1 MDKLSLLA
9 LLALLA
15 GASFAAPLGIG
26 NAEEVFYRDI
36 LQISSFPG
44 APFTGNPF
52 TDIIMVFFIPTG
64 FMILFIHYVAAM
76 FWQGHAKLNL
86 LFTLMV
92 YLFIIGSGAFQY
104 FVGLAS
110 GYIPILLFFGGI
122 FFVLQHFRRQPHP
135 VGQGGGGQGV
145 PTMSMGALAERQTDY
160 SEMDRLSL
168 NQHKERTER
177 FISYLKQQIKEAETN
192 KEPRLETLRIQL
204 VEKQQALDMID
215 YQLNRA
221 KGFKEFGKR
230 F

>member
-1 MDKLSLLA
+1 MKRSLLFA
-9 LLALLA
+9 LSFLM
-15 GASFAAPLGIG
+15 GASFAAPLNIG
-26 NAEEVFYRDI
+26 NAEEIFYRDI

-64 FMILFIHYVAAM
+64 FLILFIHYVAAM

-86 LFTLMV
+86 LFTLML
-92 YLFIIGSGAFQY
+92 YLFVIGSGAFQY

-122 FFVLQHFRRQPHP
+122 FFVLQHFRRQTHAPAA
-135 VGQGGGGQGV
+135 GGGAHPQS
-145 PTMSMGALAERQTDY
+145 MSAIAGSQVDY
-160 SEMDRLSL
+160 AEMDRLSL

-177 FISYLKQQIKEAETN
+177 FISYLNQQIKEAEAN
-192 KEPRLETLRIQL
+192 KEPRLETLRMQL
-204 VEKQQALDMID
+204 VEKQQALDMIK
-215 YQLNRA
+215 YELSRT

>member
-1 MDKLSLLA
+1 MRRLMLPALLLLA
-9 LLALLA
+9 SA
-15 GASFAAPLGIG
+15 GFAAPLGIG
-26 NAEEVFYRDI
+26 DAEKVFYRDI
-36 LQISSFPG
+36 LQISSYPG

-64 FMILFIHYVAAM
+64 FLILFMHYVAAM

-86 LFTLMV
+86 LFTLML
-92 YLFIIGSGAFQY
+92 YLFVIGSGAFQY
-104 FVGLAS
+104 FVGIAA

-122 FFVLQHFRRQPHP
+122 FFVLQHFRRQTHAPA
-135 VGQGGGGQGV
+135 QGGAH
-145 PTMSMGALAERQTDY
+145 PMSMGALAGQQSDY

-177 FISYLKQQIKEAETN
+177 FISYLNQQIKEAEAN

-204 VEKQQALDMID
+204 VEKKQALDMIN
-215 YQLNRA
+215 YELSRT

>member
-1 MDKLSLLA
+1 MDKISLLA

-122 FFVLQHFRRQPHP
+122 FFVLQHFRRQTHS
-135 VGQGGGGQGV
+135 VAQGGGAH
-145 PTMSMGALAERQTDY
+145 PMSMGALYTQQASGEGSIYMELLRNARTYQEQQRIVDESISAFQKEY
-160 SEMDRLSL
+160 DGARKEHNDRLAQSL
-168 NQHKERTER
+168 
-177 FISYLKQQIKEAETN
+177 
-192 KEPRLETLRIQL
+192 
-204 VEKQQALDMID
+204 QA
-215 YQLNRA
+215 
-221 KGFKEFGKR
+221 
-230 F
+230 